1 MPTEPE
7 VERLQQVY
15 RGYRERGL
23 GRTQWAESNPGNAA
37 MARARDARLRATLEA
52 TGFFPLARK
61 RILDVGCGGGGILS
75 GYQDWGARPENLFG
89 VDLMAARIEDAKRD
103 HPGMNFQV
111 TNAEQLPFERDYFDL
126 VLLYTVFTSVL
137 DERMAS
143 NMAAEVSRVLKPGG
157 AVIWYDFRF
166 NNPRNPNVRGLGR
179 DAIARLFPGFA
190 PRLDTVTL
198 LPPLARRLGPLTPA
212 LYPLLVSLP
221 FLRTHYAGLLC
232 KPAASSVLSL

>member
-1 MPTEPE
+1 MPTDEE

-37 MARARDARLRATLEA
+37 IARARDAKLRHHLEA
-52 TGFFPLARK
+52 SGLLPLAEK
-61 RILDVGCGGGGILS
+61 RVLDVGCGGGNILS
-75 GYQDWGARPENLFG
+75 GYQEWGARPENLFG
-89 VDLMAARIEDAKRD
+89 VDLMPARIEDARRD
-103 HPGMNFQV
+103 HPGMNFQA
-111 TNAEQLPFERDYFDL
+111 TNAEQLPFDRGFFDL

-137 DERMAS
+137 DARMAK

-157 AVIWYDFRF
+157 AVVWYDFRF

-179 DAIARLFPGFA
+179 DAIARLFQGFA
-190 PRLDTVTL
+190 LKLSTVTL
-198 LPPLARRLGPLTPA
+198 LPPLARRLGPLTPV
-212 LYPLLVSLP
+212 LYPLFISLP

-232 KPAASSVLSL
+232 KPSVDPV